1 MNGMKL
7 SELKTAADVI
17 DEQRQDP
24 QFRAEWD
31 RTAFARDVALRIVRY
46 RSENGLTQT
55 ALARQVGMT
64 QSVIARLES
73 GDQPPSI
80 STLAKL
86 SAGTGMQFDVRFV
99 DGSVEFVA

>member
-1 MNGMKL
+1 MKL
-7 SELKTAADVI
+7 SELKTATQVVK
-17 DEQRQDP
+17 EQRKGP
-24 QFRAEWD
+24 KFRAAWD

-46 RSENGLTQT
+46 RADNNLTQT

-73 GDQPPSI
+73 GDRPPSI

-86 SAGTGMQFDVRFV
+86 SAGTSMVFDIRF
-99 DGSVEFVA
+99 DRGSVEFVAA